1 MTFLDCI
8 SVSTE
13 QTYYVLDVMIWKDF
27 SLYDCDTECRR
38 FMLKSHMDENE
49 QLGVKSRINPYI
61 FKMLPSFPCDPE
73 SLHSTL
79 TSEVIIGWIKNIRRI
94 ICVLIQLFQK
104 FGLFAPLVSYP
115 FALQRFITLFVLDQ
129 LKLPSC

>member
-1 MTFLDCI
+1 
-8 SVSTE
+8 
-13 QTYYVLDVMIWKDF
+13 
-27 SLYDCDTECRR
+27 
-38 FMLKSHMDENE
+38 MDENE

-115 FALQRFITLFVLDQ
+115 FTLQRFITLFVLDQ
-129 LKLPSC
+129 LRLPTC